1 MHLNLTSEG
10 YTSSKIINNSEC
22 YSPTLPKN
30 VVEDFEKSI
39 NDFLQIPQKSEGIV
53 KITFLT

>member
-1 MHLNLTSEG
+1 MHLNLTSGG

-22 YSPTLPKN
+22 YSPELPKN

-39 NDFLQIPQKSEGIV
+39 NEFLQIPQKSEG
-53 KITFLT
+53 KLK